1 MRWRNK
7 ILVILSVALLF
18 LALAIAFGVYAVKT
32 DLLWR
37 VRDHLARSELELKEI
52 SHDTDTVF
60 LDELGSD
67 PRFVLDQSLMLINAE
82 HMLDDDF
89 EAELTEYKT
98 SGVMMNK
105 AIVSSYAELSA
116 AISEKFSQKLYVS
129 SGVRSRE
136 EQETLYDDD
145 PTTAQLPG
153 ASEHETGLCLDV
165 YVPYYAGAGFLDS
178 EAGKFV
184 NSHCHE
190 YGFIIRYPSYG
201 TEETGI
207 KFEPWHIRYVGE
219 IHARIIYNNKLTLE
233 SYISSLEVGKLYEC
247 DGYIVTRQAAENGEL
262 AVPSGCTDYVISP
275 DNTGYYIVTA
285 RRDG

>member
-18 LALAIAFGVYAVKT
+18 LALAVAFGVYAVKT

-37 VRDHLARSELELKEI
+37 VRDHFTRSELELKEI

-105 AIVSSYAELSA
+105 AIVICRAFGGDL
-116 AISEKFSQKLYVS
+116 
-129 SGVRSRE
+129 
-136 EQETLYDDD
+136 
-145 PTTAQLPG
+145 
-153 ASEHETGLCLDV
+153 
-165 YVPYYAGAGFLDS
+165 
-178 EAGKFV
+178 
-184 NSHCHE
+184 
-190 YGFIIRYPSYG
+190 
-201 TEETGI
+201 
-207 KFEPWHIRYVGE
+207 GE
-219 IHARIIYNNKLTLE
+219 IFSKVVCFKRSPQQGRTRDAVRRR
-233 SYISSLEVGKLYEC
+233 SD
-247 DGYIVTRQAAENGEL
+247 DGAAPRRER
-262 AVPSGCTDYVISP
+262 A
-275 DNTGYYIVTA
+275 
-285 RRDG
+285 RDGTVS